1 MIQPFDPRWTP
12 PKKTNEEKNMKLNNM
27 LLLTCL
33 ASVAYCGSTSKR
45 HPDETKRMFVA
56 DEPRILVFHDN
67 ATGDSSASLAAQGAL
82 LSKLGTAKFV
92 PNGAGIPNDI
102 AKKLVESAFA
112 NGGKIE
118 SSDPLFD
125 ITMKGVEVALKVF
138 NAEFV
143 VFVSADKD
151 TSGIPVPSMLKVKYY
166 AAIYDVKTKTV
177 VAAVT
182 DDGTMVQ
189 QAAVAQLPLGV
200 RSLMT
205 YLIDGK
211 NAEDAGSGDTA
222 ASAGAPEPEPAK
234 ETKPA
239 KKGKKK

>member
-1 MIQPFDPRWTP
+1 LYTETQAYLAARPALSGYALCSILRRSRQ
-12 PKKTNEEKNMKLNNM
+12 KTNEEKNMKLNNM

-125 ITMKGVEVALKVF
+125 ITMKGESK
-138 NAEFV
+138 
-143 VFVSADKD
+143 S
-151 TSGIPVPSMLKVKYY
+151 
-166 AAIYDVKTKTV
+166 
-177 VAAVT
+177 
-182 DDGTMVQ
+182 
-189 QAAVAQLPLGV
+189 
-200 RSLMT
+200 R
-205 YLIDGK
+205 
-211 NAEDAGSGDTA
+211 
-222 ASAGAPEPEPAK
+222 
-234 ETKPA
+234 
-239 KKGKKK
+239 